1 MNKYES
7 IIIIRPTLNQD
18 EINKLLNKY
27 KEQYE
32 SLSNKPVAVEDLG
45 KKKLAYEVQGNSEG
59 NYAIFR
65 FSAQNENFVGI
76 ERNYRL
82 DDNVL
87 KFINVKLEPE
97 AEDEYEEEPDTEEI
111 DTEDDDM
118 EFE

>member
-27 KEQYE
+27 KEQFE

-59 NYAIFR
+59 NYATF
-65 FSAQNENFVGI
+65 NFYANSQDFIDI

-82 DDNVL
+82 DDNIL
-87 KFINVKLEPE
+87 KFINVRQDP
-97 AEDEYEEEPDTEEI
+97 EYEEDYEEESVEEEI
-111 DTEDDDM
+111 DTEDDNM